1 MRQIPGRTVRGQGVA
16 SEGGRRE
23 ERAIPPENPQGRVWA
38 HLGRVGGA
46 QLSKVPDSGSA
57 EGTGAL
63 GAVRGLR
70 PTAPQARAGGLSGEG
85 TARERA
91 RTRLAPKIPN
101 RPRGPAQERLLP
113 PMQRIRGS
121 QPAVAPPQRPCVRV
135 SDPAPPAPRP
145 SALTA
150 QARNLLCAGPGRG
163 WLRGA
168 TWRLRRQAGSEPAL
182 GYSRLVPR
190 TPTDLRTPTNLQTPV
205 PAPTALAGLP

>member
-1 MRQIPGRTVRGQGVA
+1 MGVRQIRGRAVRGQGVA
-16 SEGGRRE
+16 REGGRRE
-23 ERAIPPENPQGRVWA
+23 ERAIPPENLQGRVWA
-38 HLGRVGGA
+38 HLGREGGT

-63 GAVRGLR
+63 GAVRGLQ
-70 PTAPQARAGGLSGEG
+70 PTAPQARAGGLSGGG

-113 PMQRIRGS
+113 PVQPVRGA
-121 QPAVAPPQRPCVRV
+121 QPAGAPPQRPCVRA

-150 QARNLLCAGPGRG
+150 QARNLVCAGPGRV
-163 WLRGA
+163 WLCGA
-168 TWRLRRQAGSEPAL
+168 T
-182 GYSRLVPR
+182 
-190 TPTDLRTPTNLQTPV
+190 
-205 PAPTALAGLP
+205 